1 MAVASAS
8 KGKTSKADKVK
19 AEREMSSWLVGQ
31 RCVIEQ
37 RFLFNAFVI
46 PNPALNQ
53 PRRVR
58 ELEAL

>member
-1 MAVASAS
+1 MAVASPS

-19 AEREMSSWLVGQ
+19 VGRDTLFWLVEQ
-31 RCVIEQ
+31 HCVIK
-37 RFLFNAFVI
+37 RFPFNAFVI

-53 PRRVR
+53 PKQVR